1 MHDVLDDLRLPA
13 PPNHDTDPALAG
25 AAPSRSV
32 PGLDPDGPDFLL
44 KRYLRDIAHVPTL
57 SREEEATLAG
67 RIGRHAEEFR
77 RGLLSIPFTATFVLE
92 RWRERR
98 DGGRTTASLSAR
110 WRDPASPNPA
120 PEIDE
125 ALEAVE
131 KLVDRR
137 GSPAYASPGRKAGER
152 ASRELT
158 ALDARIARGL
168 EAANLNMILLEE
180 AWQALRSRA
189 RESGRRLSRQ
199 LGLSAGELRA
209 RMEAV
214 AESHRRMVE
223 AKNTFVH
230 HNLKLVVHMAKEY
243 RSLGLTFQD
252 LIQEGN
258 LGLIR
263 AVEKFDATRGF
274 KFSTYAAWWIRQSF
288 VRAVQ
293 NQSRTVRL
301 PSHVYDFAIREKRVR
316 NELAGRLGRDP
327 RPAEMA
333 EAMGVEVADV
343 EELYAATRKLDSLE
357 NRASG
362 SEDQTLED
370 RLADP
375 WLPDPVDEVGE
386 VEVRPYMGELLR
398 ELDDREKTIV
408 NLRFGLDGGETH
420 TLQQIGQVL
429 GLSRER
435 VRQIESR
442 ALAKMRGPAESHQLD
457 TWL

>member
-1 MHDVLDDLRLPA
+1 MHDVLDELRIHDSRPRSAEPA
-13 PPNHDTDPALAG
+13 PARPPASKPVA
-25 AAPSRSV
+25 
-32 PGLDPDGPDFLL
+32 GLDPDAPEFLL
-44 KRYLRDIAHVPTL
+44 KRYLRDIAPVPTL

-67 RIGRHAEEFR
+67 RIERHAGEFR
-77 RGLLSIPFTATFVLE
+77 RGLVSMPFVAAFVLE

-98 DGGRTTASLSAR
+98 DAGRTTASLSAR

-120 PEIDE
+120 PEIDRALEGVE
-125 ALEAVE
+125 ALV
-131 KLVDRR
+131 RR
-137 GSPAYASPGRKAGER
+137 R
-152 ASRELT
+152 ASRE
-158 ALDARIARGL
+158 ASPKGRARPRSGRDCADLDARIAAGL
-168 EAANLNMILLEE
+168 EAANLNMNLLEE
-180 AWQALRSRA
+180 AWRALQARRREGTGAPGGEPGLPA
-189 RESGRRLSRQ
+189 REH
-199 LGLSAGELRA
+199 RA
-209 RMEAV
+209 RMDAV

-243 RSLGLTFQD
+243 RGLGLGFQD

-263 AVEKFDATRGF
+263 AVEKFDAGRGF

-301 PSHVYDFAIREKRVR
+301 PSHVYDFAIQEKRVR
-316 NELAGRLGRDP
+316 NGLAGRLGREP
-327 RPAEMA
+327 HPPEVA
-333 EAMGVEVADV
+333 EALGVAVADV
-343 EELYAATRKLDSLE
+343 EELYAATRKLDSLGD
-357 NRASG
+357 RAPG
-362 SEDQTLED
+362 SEAQTLED

-375 WLPDPVDEVGE
+375 ALADPVDEIGE
-386 VEVRPYMGELLR
+386 VEVRPHMVELLR

-408 NLRFGLDGGETH
+408 NLRFGLDGSEGR
-420 TLQQIGQVL
+420 TLQEIGEVL

-442 ALAKMRGPAESHQLD
+442 ALTKMRGRAESRRLD